1 MKQQQFL
8 NLATAEEAEKR
19 FWEAVKPKPLGE
31 ELVLLENAR
40 GRILA
45 VDVLAR
51 HNVPYFDRSNFDGFA
66 LRAEDT
72 FGAQETAPVLL

>member
-45 VDVLAR
+45 VDVLAL
-51 HNVPYFDRSNFDGFA
+51 YLFQNFQLA
-66 LRAEDT
+66 LLRC
-72 FGAQETAPVLL
+72 